1 MRMLPRGLVAVLLVF
16 LGASPR
22 NACALSIRTPAPH
35 LLSLPPRLP
44 RVVDWSELHREQAR
58 LAPPR
63 SKLEEE
69 RDFFREL
76 FQEVLGRD
84 QGVPVM
90 FEELVGGNQD
100 RGVGVGMGWAGDGA
114 MAARPTVAPRHGVH
128 SEFYATAVLLSPD
141 VRHFDVVYDSAAGD
155 LWIVEGRWHTAI
167 PEQARA
173 RRIVAT
179 PSSAF
184 NASTLSSTVRSTSP
198 LLLLSKVSGHWEPEI
213 VSSVLDLVRPQSGS
227 LENGICALPDGEVSS
242 SPLSF
247 GFEGEGSTRLVVAE
261 LDRGA
266 YEGDFLWITPETA
279 AAEWPVVFEGF
290 GTTRGTT
297 WPADS
302 HMLIDPGTAA
312 FAILPFSE
320 AAAVHDCIPNVR
332 FTPLANDPG
341 FYSFLCDATPSLS
354 VHLEGFAV
362 PVVAGS
368 LNLGRVAKNSRE
380 CVSGI
385 VGHGLSSRVLGQP
398 FLSNLYTI
406 FDPSMGRVGLARRSA
421 TSS

>member
-128 SEFYATAVLLSPD
+128 SEFYATVCS
-141 VRHFDVVYDSAAGD
+141 FSSSFAGGEYR
-155 LWIVEGRWHTAI
+155 LWSGKTELCFNLFG
-167 PEQARA
+167 
-173 RRIVAT
+173 
-179 PSSAF
+179 SSLHAGG
-184 NASTLSSTVRSTSP
+184 SL
-198 LLLLSKVSGHWEPEI
+198 VSGRQALRCGLRLRGRRLGAFTACCEGESLGALTF
-213 VSSVLDLVRPQSGS
+213 VGLSGS
-227 LENGICALPDGEVSS
+227 LRAGG
-242 SPLSF
+242 
-247 GFEGEGSTRLVVAE
+247 TRRSRNR
-261 LDRGA
+261 RG
-266 YEGDFLWITPETA
+266 
-279 AAEWPVVFEGF
+279 
-290 GTTRGTT
+290 RG
-297 WPADS
+297 
-302 HMLIDPGTAA
+302 G
-312 FAILPFSE
+312 
-320 AAAVHDCIPNVR
+320 
-332 FTPLANDPG
+332 
-341 FYSFLCDATPSLS
+341 
-354 VHLEGFAV
+354 
-362 PVVAGS
+362 
-368 LNLGRVAKNSRE
+368 
-380 CVSGI
+380 
-385 VGHGLSSRVLGQP
+385 SSRLLP
-398 FLSNLYTI
+398 RH
-406 FDPSMGRVGLARRSA
+406 SMRRR
-421 TSS
+421 